1 MANVLFK
8 RGLHSA
14 LPTGNNI
21 VDGAFYLTKDTG
33 RLFVGQDDNGTK
45 KLVELNKSIT
55 TVATIADLP
64 KRGVEVGQFYY
75 VTGPNAGASNTQ
87 NGNILA
93 VVVSGGIDTDAQWV
107 QVNPDTNTDTGYNYN
122 SSLTVGTNGQ
132 GTVDTTNNRIAYT
145 ITLSS
150 THKNPGGGTT
160 AASEGDVTATFY
172 VNSSDI
178 NSITQNVAVAVGSSV
193 VSGNSTTINTSGN
206 GSSGSGFTITGGD
219 NVTLTGDTANAV
231 TISAKDTTYT
241 LGSAANS
248 TAVTLTPS
256 TGAATS
262 VNFAAGTNM
271 SVSGTTAG
279 TITYS
284 HDTVT
289 RTDPTATTATA
300 SEGTTITVVD
310 GVTTDAQGHVTAV
323 ATKTVTAKDTTYTA
337 DSISADSSGN
347 LSFGIKAS
355 PSNAT
360 STKVAEGVLYNSIT
374 VDGTTSTVYN
384 QGNLGSF
391 YSADK
396 VDELI
401 AGLNAM
407 TYKGTVGGTGA
418 TVASLPTTN
427 VELGD
432 TYMVGEA
439 DAGVQGSRPGDLLI
453 ATGTEDNDGHITAA
467 TLSWALVP
475 AGSDPDTTYTFSVAN
490 DGTISATP
498 STNSSSHV
506 TIAQIV
512 GSNPI
517 TTSVS
522 GSTITINHANS
533 GVTAGTKGDNSSIT
547 AALGYSGT
555 FVVPKVTV
563 DAKGHVTAIDEQTLT
578 LPASDNTT
586 YSISAVQNSDSNK
599 ANIRLTPSSGSA
611 TNAVVV
617 GDGTAISAAV
627 VSGELKISHDN
638 KFTGTIASGNTTAT
652 FGPSA
657 NVTKANS
664 DSSATFSVPEISV
677 DQQGHVTLVTDRTIV
692 LNDKDTTYSWS
703 GAHLDTS
710 ATQSG
715 DGVKAVISLAPSTGG
730 ASLTTDFS
738 AVSTGDSVQITAGSN
753 GAINFE
759 IVWQEGF

>member
-45 KLVELNKSIT
+45 KLIELNKSIT

-93 VVVSGGIDTDAQWV
+93 VVVSGGINTDAQWV

-178 NSITQNVAVAVGSSV
+178 NQITQNVAVAVGSSV

-241 LGSAANS
+241 LGSAKNS
-248 TAVTLTPS
+248 TAVTLTPN
-256 TGAATS
+256 TGSATS

-271 SVSGTTAG
+271 SVSGATAG

-284 HDTVT
+284 HATVT

-300 SEGTTITVVD
+300 SEGATITVVD

-337 DSISADSSGN
+337 DSINADSSGN

-360 STKVAEGVLYNSIT
+360 STKVAEHVLYNTIT
-374 VDGTTSTVYN
+374 VDGTQNTVDN
-384 QGNLGSF
+384 QGDFGSF
-391 YSADK
+391 YSAAK

-418 TVASLPTTN
+418 TVNSLPTTN

-439 DAGVQGSRPGDLLI
+439 DAGKQGSRPGDLLI
-453 ATGTEDNDGHITAA
+453 ATGEEDNNGHITAA
-467 TLSWALVP
+467 TLAWALVP
-475 AGSDPDTTYTFSVAN
+475 AGNDPDTTYTFSVAN

-506 TIAQIV
+506 TIAQIA

-599 ANIRLTPSSGSA
+599 ANIRLTPSSGAA

-617 GDGTAISAAV
+617 GDGTSINAAV
-627 VSGELKISHDN
+627 VSSELKISHADLLSSGTAGTAYGVSASTTPAAG
-638 KFTGTIASGNTTAT
+638 TGKIKV
-652 FGPSA
+652 P
-657 NVTKANS
+657 NVTVNA
-664 DSSATFSVPEISV
+664 
-677 DQQGHVTLVTDRTIV
+677 QGHVTAIAEQEITLPADTKYQLRPTTVAVNDNHDIATVT
-692 LNDKDTTYSWS
+692 LNMSDTT
-703 GAHLDTS
+703 GANSNKTTSTIKITSDSLNVYTTSSTDT
-710 ATQSG
+710 
-715 DGVKAVISLAPSTGG
+715 VKI
-730 ASLTTDFS
+730 
-738 AVSTGDSVQITAGSN
+738 
-753 GAINFE
+753 E
-759 IVWQEGF
+759 IEWEEGF

>member
-55 TVATIADLP
+55 TVDTINDLP
-64 KRGVEVGQFYY
+64 TTGVEVGQFYY
-75 VTGPNAGASNTQ
+75 VKGPNAGADNTH

-93 VVVSGGIDTDAQWV
+93 VVVETSPSVRWV

-122 SSLTVGTNGQ
+122 SSLTVGTDGQ

-145 ITLSS
+145 ITLGSR
-150 THKNPGGGTT
+150 HKNPGGGTT

-206 GSSGSGFTITGGD
+206 GSSGSGFTITGGS

-241 LGSAANS
+241 LGSAENS
-248 TAVTLTPS
+248 TAVTLTPN
-256 TGAATS
+256 TGSATS

-271 SVSGTTAG
+271 SVSGATAG

-284 HDTVT
+284 HATVT

-337 DSISADSSGN
+337 DSISANSSGD
-347 LSFGIKAS
+347 LSFGIK
-355 PSNAT
+355 PSSGGT
-360 STKVAEGVLYNSIT
+360 STKTATGVLYNTIT
-374 VDGTTSTVYN
+374 VDGTANTVYN

-391 YSADK
+391 YSAAK

-407 TYKGTVGGTGA
+407 TYKGTIGGTD
-418 TVASLPTTN
+418 SLPTNN
-427 VELGD
+427 VKLGD

-439 DAGVQGSRPGDLLI
+439 GAGVQGSRAGDLLI
-453 ATGTEDNDGHITAA
+453 AVGTEGSDGYITAA
-467 TLSWALVP
+467 TLDWTLVP
-475 AGSDPDTTYTFSVAN
+475 AGNDPDTTYTFSVAN

-506 TIAQIV
+506 TIAQIA

-599 ANIRLTPSSGSA
+599 ANIRLTPSSGAA

-617 GDGTAISAAV
+617 GDGTSINAAV
-627 VSGELKISHDN
+627 VSSELKISHADLLSSGTAGTAYGVSASTTPAAG
-638 KFTGTIASGNTTAT
+638 TGKIKV
-652 FGPSA
+652 P
-657 NVTKANS
+657 NVTVNA
-664 DSSATFSVPEISV
+664 
-677 DQQGHVTLVTDRTIV
+677 QGHVTAITEQEITLPADTKYQLRPTTVSVNNTNDTATVTLNMSDITGANSNATTSTIKITSDS
-692 LNDKDTTYSWS
+692 LNVYTTSSTDT
-703 GAHLDTS
+703 
-710 ATQSG
+710 
-715 DGVKAVISLAPSTGG
+715 VKI
-730 ASLTTDFS
+730 
-738 AVSTGDSVQITAGSN
+738 
-753 GAINFE
+753 E
-759 IVWQEGF
+759 IEWEEGF

>member
-8 RGLHSA
+8 RGNHA
-14 LPTGNNI
+14 NLPAKNAAT
-21 VDGAFYLTKDTG
+21 DGVFYLTEDTH
-33 RLFVGQDDNGTK
+33 RLYVGQGTE
-45 KLVELNKSIT
+45 LVELNKSIE
-55 TVATIADLP
+55 VVDTINDLP
-64 KRGVEVGQFYY
+64 TTGVEVGQFYY
-75 VTGPNAGASNTQ
+75 VKGPNAGADNTH

-93 VVVSGGIDTDAQWV
+93 VVVETSPSVRWV

-122 SSLTVGTNGQ
+122 SSLTVGTAGQ
-132 GTVDTTNNRIAYT
+132 GTIDTTNNRIEYT

-150 THKNPGGGTT
+150 MHKNPGGGTT
-160 AASEGDVTATFY
+160 AASEGDLTAKFY

-178 NSITQNVAVAVGSSV
+178 NQITQNVAVAVGSSV

-219 NVTLTGDTANAV
+219 NVTLTGDSANAV

-241 LGSAANS
+241 LGSAENS
-248 TAVTLTPS
+248 TAVTLTPN
-256 TGAATS
+256 TGSATS

-271 SVSGTTAG
+271 SVSGATAG

-284 HDTVT
+284 HATVT

-300 SEGTTITVVD
+300 SDGATITVVD

-360 STKVAEGVLYNSIT
+360 STKVANGVLFNSIT
-374 VDGTTSTVYN
+374 VDGTTNTVYN

-439 DAGVQGSRPGDLLI
+439 DAGIQGSRPGDLLI
-453 ATGTEDNDGHITAA
+453 ATGTEDSDGHITAA
-467 TLSWALVP
+467 TLDWALVP
-475 AGSDPDTTYTFSVAN
+475 AGNDPDTTYTFSVAN

-506 TIAQIV
+506 TIAQIA

-599 ANIRLTPSSGSA
+599 ANIRLTPSSGAA
-611 TNAVVV
+611 TNAVIV
-617 GDGTAISAAV
+617 GDGTSINAAV
-627 VSGELKISHDN
+627 VSSELKISHADLLSSGTAGTAYGVSASTTPAAG
-638 KFTGTIASGNTTAT
+638 TGKIKV
-652 FGPSA
+652 P
-657 NVTKANS
+657 NVTVNA
-664 DSSATFSVPEISV
+664 
-677 DQQGHVTLVTDRTIV
+677 QGHVTAITEQEITLPTDTKYQLRPTTVSVNNSNDTATVT
-692 LNDKDTTYSWS
+692 LNMSDTT
-703 GAHLDTS
+703 GANSNATTSTFKITSESLTITQPTSTTDT
-710 ATQSG
+710 
-715 DGVKAVISLAPSTGG
+715 VKA
-730 ASLTTDFS
+730 
-738 AVSTGDSVQITAGSN
+738 
-753 GAINFE
+753 E
-759 IVWQEGF
+759 IVWGTF

>member
-14 LPTGNNI
+14 LPTGNSI

-206 GSSGSGFTITGGD
+206 GSSGSGFTITGGT
-219 NVTLTGDTANAV
+219 NVTLTGDTANEI

-256 TGAATS
+256 TGSATS
-262 VNFAAGTNM
+262 VDFAAGTNM

-284 HDTVT
+284 HAAVT
-289 RTDPTATTATA
+289 RTDPAATSATA

-337 DSISADSSGN
+337 DSISANSSGD
-347 LSFGIKAS
+347 LSFGIK
-355 PSNAT
+355 PSSGGT
-360 STKVAEGVLYNSIT
+360 STKTATGVLYNTIT
-374 VDGTTSTVYN
+374 VDGTATTVYN

-391 YSADK
+391 YSATK

-407 TYKGTVGGTGA
+407 TYKGTVGGSNA
-418 TVASLPTTN
+418 TVAQLPTTN
-427 VELGD
+427 VALGD

-439 DAGVQGSRPGDLLI
+439 DAGIQGSRVGDLLI
-453 ATGTEDNDGHITAA
+453 ATGTEDSNGHITAA
-467 TLSWALVP
+467 TLNWALVP
-475 AGSDPDTTYTFSVAN
+475 AGNDPDTTYTFSVEN
-490 DGTISATP
+490 DGTIKATP
-498 STNSSSHV
+498 STNSSSHITVAKV
-506 TIAQIV
+506 T
-512 GSNPI
+512 GTNPI
-517 TTSVS
+517 SASVS
-522 GSTITINHANS
+522 GSTITLSHADS
-533 GVTAGTKGDNSSIT
+533 GVTAGTKGDNSAIT

-563 DAKGHVTAIDEQTLT
+563 DAKGHVTAIDEQQLT
-578 LPASDNTT
+578 LPASVDTT

-617 GDGTAISAAV
+617 GDGTSITAAV
-627 VSGELKISHDN
+627 ESSELKISHAN
-638 KFTGTIASGNTTAT
+638 LLSSGTAGTAYGVSASTTPVAGTGKIKV
-652 FGPSA
+652 P
-657 NVTKANS
+657 NVTVNA
-664 DSSATFSVPEISV
+664 
-677 DQQGHVTLVTDRTIV
+677 QGHVTAITEQEITLPADTKYQLRPTTVSVNNTNDTATVT
-692 LNDKDTTYSWS
+692 LNMSDTT
-703 GAHLDTS
+703 GANSNATTSTIKITSDSLNVYTTSSTDT
-710 ATQSG
+710 
-715 DGVKAVISLAPSTGG
+715 VKI
-730 ASLTTDFS
+730 
-738 AVSTGDSVQITAGSN
+738 
-753 GAINFE
+753 E
-759 IVWQEGF
+759 IEWEEGF